1 LYFIFAFVYLV
12 LKEIFDH
19 FDADQT
25 GRINS
30 SELEKVLEKLNV
42 KLSKE
47 AYDQIL
53 KEGDRDSKIYL
64 INF

>member
-1 LYFIFAFVYLV
+1 